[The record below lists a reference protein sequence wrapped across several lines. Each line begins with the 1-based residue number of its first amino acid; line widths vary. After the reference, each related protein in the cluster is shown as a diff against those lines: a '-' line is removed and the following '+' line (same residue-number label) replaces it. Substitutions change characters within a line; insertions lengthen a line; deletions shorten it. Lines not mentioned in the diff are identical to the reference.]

1 VSFDQLTVAPAR
13 VTVMKSSTIDNEID
27 PLSTFGLSGRVAIVT
42 GASSGL
48 GTRFVRALHAAGASV
63 VLAARRADRIEVLSQ
78 QLDRTL
84 AIPTDVTVQSDIERL
99 VASTLERYGHVDVL
113 VNNAGVTGVIS
124 VEYEPME
131 HFRSVIEVNLM
142 AKFALTQLVGRSM
155 IKQGRGSIVNVASVL
170 GLVASGQLPQ
180 ASYSASKG
188 ALINLTRELAAQ
200 WARKGVR
207 VNAIAPGWFV
217 SEMTDQMFADER
229 SVKWMRRNTPMG
241 RTGEEHELDGVLLFL
256 ASDASSFVTG
266 QTIAV
271 DGGWVAV

>member
-1 VSFDQLTVAPAR
+1 MSIDRLTVAPAW
-13 VTVMKSSTIDNEID
+13 VTVMKSSTINNEID
-27 PLSTFGLSGRVAIVT
+27 PLSTFRLSGRVAIVT

-63 VLAARRADRIEVLSQ
+63 VLAARRADRIEELSGR
-78 QLDRTL
+78 LDGTL

-124 VEYEPME
+124 AEDEPME
-131 HFRSVIEVNLM
+131 HFRSVLEVNLM

-180 ASYSASKG
+180 ASYAASKG
-188 ALINLTRELAAQ
+188 ALVNLTRELAAQ

-207 VNAIAPGWFV
+207 VNAIAPGWFL

-229 SVKWMRRNTPMG
+229 SLNWMRRNTPMG
-241 RTGEEHELDGVLLFL
+241 RTGKEHELDGVLLFL